1 MLLQHVELIFWKLY
15 HCLCIYLYI
24 YENIYIHTK
33 IAPMEHMEHRGAKH
47 STTCQGI
54 EQDDLEPT
62 LLNSIAMI
70 LLE

>member
-1 MLLQHVELIFWKLY
+1 
-15 HCLCIYLYI
+15 
-24 YENIYIHTK
+24 
-33 IAPMEHMEHRGAKH
+33 MEHMEHRGAKH